1 MNGDDPGMHGK
12 DEFLAMLAH
21 ELRNPLAPISNAAQI
36 LRAHAADQP
45 ELKWACA
52 VIERQTRHLVRL
64 VDDLL
69 EVSRIE
75 RGKIVLKKSTV
86 EISELVQHAVD
97 TTEPLIAAR
106 RHHLH
111 VSLPPGK
118 LTLEGDLVRLAQA
131 LANLLNNAAKYTEV
145 GGEIW
150 LDVTADAHATVFRV
164 RDTGPG
170 IAPTLLPCVFDLFTQ
185 ADRTLDRAQ
194 GGLGV
199 GLTLVKLLIK
209 LHGGSVEAR
218 NVDPAAGHGAEFIIR
233 LPAKRAGSAQSTA
246 IPGAAEAQAVL
257 PLHGGQLRILVVDDN
272 VDAAD
277 STALLLGSDGFEA
290 RSVHGALAALD
301 VVGSFKPDVVLLD
314 IGLPV
319 LNGYE
324 VAQRLRIRKAD
335 VPMRIVALSGYGQPA
350 DRERAAQAGFDDYL
364 VKPVEPTVL
373 SEFLRSLH

>member
-1 MNGDDPGMHGK
+1 
-12 DEFLAMLAH
+12 
-21 ELRNPLAPISNAAQI
+21 
-36 LRAHAADQP
+36 
-45 ELKWACA
+45 
-52 VIERQTRHLVRL
+52 L

-69 EVSRIE
+69 DVSRME

-97 TTEPLIAAR
+97 TTQPLIAAR

-111 VSLPPGK
+111 VSLPPGQ
-118 LTLEGDLVRLAQA
+118 LTLEGDLTRLAQA
-131 LANLLNNAAKYTEV
+131 LANLLNNAAKYTDA
-145 GGEIW
+145 GGQIW
-150 LDVTADAHATVFRV
+150 LDVAADTRDIVFRV

-170 IAPTLLPCVFDLFTQ
+170 IAPTLLPYVFDLFTQ
-185 ADRTLDRAQ
+185 ADHTLDRAQ

-199 GLTLVKLLIK
+199 GLTLVKLLIEM
-209 LHGGSVEAR
+209 HGGSVEAR
-218 NVDPAAGHGAEFIIR
+218 NRDPAAGHGAEFIIR
-233 LPAKRAGSAQSTA
+233 LPAKTIGSAQSTA
-246 IPGAAEAQAVL
+246 IRDGAAEAQAVL
-257 PLHGGQLRILVVDDN
+257 PLHGRPLRILVVDDN

-277 STALLLGSDGFEA
+277 SIALLLGTDGFEA

-301 VVGSFKPDVVLLD
+301 AVGSFKPDIVLLD

-324 VAQRLRIRKAD
+324 VAQRLRVRKAD
-335 VPMRIVALSGYGQPA
+335 GPLRIVALSGYGQQA

-364 VKPVEPTVL
+364 VKPVEPTAL

>member
-1 MNGDDPGMHGK
+1 
-12 DEFLAMLAH
+12 
-21 ELRNPLAPISNAAQI
+21 
-36 LRAHAADQP
+36 
-45 ELKWACA
+45 
-52 VIERQTRHLVRL
+52 
-64 VDDLL
+64 
-69 EVSRIE
+69 
-75 RGKIVLKKSTV
+75 V

-301 VVGSFKPDVVLLD
+301 VVGSFKPDIVLLD

-364 VKPVEPTVL
+364 VKPVEPAVL